1 MVRNMQKEIGV
12 ITAVNTPLVTVT
24 GLTSV
29 RPQEV
34 VHFSD
39 GNTGIVLSCEMS
51 KADVMV
57 LDKQPVLLG
66 SEVTATGESFSI
78 PTGEFLMGNTI
89 SPLGDILIGS
99 LDAKDNVG
107 ESFKIET
114 VSPALIKRA
123 PLTESLFTGI
133 SLVDSLLPLA
143 KGQRELIVGDRKTG
157 KSLLLMQSL
166 LAQVQ
171 QGNKVVYCLIGKKR
185 EEIKHLSD
193 FIVEH
198 EIADSVVVVASSA
211 LDSSSEI
218 ILTPFTAMTVAEYL
232 RDQGNDVLVI
242 FDDLTTHA
250 KYYREVALLS
260 RAFPGRD
267 SYPGDIFYVHARLLE
282 RAGSF
287 FMSENH
293 RSVASITALPV
304 AETFDNELT
313 DYIVSNL
320 ISITDGHLLFDSQL
334 LARGQK
340 PPIHFGLSVTRV
352 GKQVQTKVRRQ
363 LSQKLSVFLNKY
375 ERTLGLTHFGS
386 ELSDEALL
394 LLTRGNI
401 LMDFLGQKPLEVV
414 PIAVQVIGLASIF
427 EGWWDAAAP
436 KEMSRIREKLS
447 EAYRLDPDVTSRFDD
462 LLKRAD
468 LDEFLKMLSE
478 KKEAITL
485 LCQN

>member
-1 MVRNMQKEIGV
+1 MQKVKGV
-12 ITAVNTPLVTVT
+12 ITAVNMPLITVS
-24 GLTSV
+24 GLEGV

-34 VHFSD
+34 VLFSD
-39 GNTGIVLSCEMS
+39 GNTGVVLSCQMGV
-51 KADVMV
+51 ADVMV
-57 LDKQPVLLG
+57 LEKQLVSLG
-66 SEVTATGESFSI
+66 SEVVATGESLKI
-78 PTGEFLMGNTI
+78 PVGKFLLGNTI
-89 SPLGDILIGS
+89 SPRGKVLIGS
-99 LDAKDNVG
+99 IDAQDRAT
-107 ESFKIET
+107 ESLPIEAN
-114 VSPALIKRA
+114 SPSLVRRA
-123 PLTESLFTGI
+123 PLSESLFTGI

-143 KGQRELIVGDRKTG
+143 KGQRELVVGDRKTG
-157 KSLLLMQSL
+157 KSLLLLQSL

-171 QGNKVVYCLIGKKR
+171 QGSKVVYCLIGKKR
-185 EEIKHLSD
+185 EEIKYLSD
-193 FIVEH
+193 FIAQH
-198 EIADSVVVVASSA
+198 EIADSVVIVASSA
-211 LDSSSEI
+211 IDSSSEI

-232 RDQGNDVLVI
+232 RDQGDDVLII

-260 RAFPGRD
+260 RSFPGRD

-287 FMSENH
+287 FMSQNH
-293 RSVASITALPV
+293 RAVAAITALPV

-363 LSQKLSVFLNKY
+363 LSQKLSIFLNKY

-386 ELSDEALL
+386 ELSDEARLL
-394 LLTRGNI
+394 LKQGSI
-401 LMDFLGQKPLEVV
+401 LMSFLRQKPLEIV
-414 PIAVQVIGLASIF
+414 PLAVQVVGLASIM
-427 EGWWDAAAP
+427 EGWWDSTS
-436 KEMSRIREKLS
+436 EQEIIEIRQSLS
-447 EAYRLDPDVTSRFDD
+447 DAYRLDPEVTTRFDD

-468 LDEFLKMLSE
+468 LTAFTKMLNE
-478 KKEAITL
+478 KKKAIAI
-485 LCQN
+485 LCQR